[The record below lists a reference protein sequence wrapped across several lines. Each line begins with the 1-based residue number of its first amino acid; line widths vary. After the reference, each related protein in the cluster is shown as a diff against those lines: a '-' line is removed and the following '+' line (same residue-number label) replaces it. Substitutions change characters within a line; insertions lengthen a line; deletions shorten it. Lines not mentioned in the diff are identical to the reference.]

1 MNVDDGLNSFVQ
13 CDLSRIGFVD
23 IELYRSSNRITLG
36 YKVFLTRRNKNQ
48 RAAMGILLVYINSI
62 IGGRNS
68 ETVSLLMSIYLVVSV
83 PNGFIS
89 KDVVNLDKIV
99 QFFKTFCS

>member
-48 RAAMGILLVYINSI
+48 RAAMENTLGLYKFDNW
-62 IGGRNS
+62 RK
-68 ETVSLLMSIYLVVSV
+68 E
-83 PNGFIS
+83 
-89 KDVVNLDKIV
+89 
-99 QFFKTFCS
+99 Q